1 MASTALKVQRFI
13 TICLIYAPLLSAFV
27 VKYEDMAI
35 ESIISQTENSGVE
48 KTEADRL
55 PEVFSKNNTEISMA
69 SLVIENIA
77 NIERHEAHQPIKTAN
92 GDVHTALKRSACRE
106 PSGADLEVQ
115 LQLFRSGFVTTE
127 EPTGAFGAGVDSLES
142 IRDSGFPV
150 YWEGED
156 CRTAP
161 SDLWTIF
168 PTTSLNGRTACPWRL
183 VQNSEPNR
191 YPRDIQYAQCACTK
205 CAEIPL
211 DSFSIANSCRPVLR
225 DEHVLNRTDQCVDG
239 EYVYEPA
246 LEPVPVACAC
256 IRRYISTGNMDPN

>member
-1 MASTALKVQRFI
+1 MLQVQRFI

-48 KTEADRL
+48 KTEANRL
-55 PEVFSKNNTEISMA
+55 PEVFSKNNTERSMA
-69 SLVIENIA
+69 SPIIENIA
-77 NIERHEAHQPIKTAN
+77 NIERHEADQPIKTAN

-191 YPRDIQYAQCACTK
+191 
-205 CAEIPL
+205 
-211 DSFSIANSCRPVLR
+211 
-225 DEHVLNRTDQCVDG
+225 
-239 EYVYEPA
+239 
-246 LEPVPVACAC
+246 
-256 IRRYISTGNMDPN
+256 